1 MSARG
6 PKRRRPGRLRRWVL
20 RPVAWSLALVVALFA
35 AVVLYLESAAFADL
49 ARRVAERRLAEAL
62 GREVTIGA
70 VDLDLMPFSVT
81 VENVSIVGPT
91 PDAEPLFSLARGSV
105 EAEPAGLFGRGL
117 ALDHVY
123 LVEPRLEIGFDE
135 DGRVDL
141 PRLGGGAGGRPV
153 ELRFGTVE
161 IEGGELILD
170 DDRTPIDLTA
180 RRLEAVFTG
189 VDKGVE
195 LRGRALAPDLGLVLP
210 PGRSFEGRVEIHAM
224 IRSHR
229 LDLVRAEVTG
239 PDLEA
244 RADGF
249 WRWHGDRELALTLAA
264 SGDLGVLGDLGYLE
278 GQATGPFALSGRL
291 TRQPAAWAI
300 EVDVTSPRAV
310 VFDRVLTDLEATV
323 NADADALAIEIRRA
337 GHGGGTVTG
346 GVELGL
352 AAEPGSVEIALDLDR
367 VALGRLTADLG
378 IPVQGLSGGVSGP
391 FDYRFDG
398 ALPAKGN
405 GRADLRV
412 VNETLSAPSDLPVTG
427 AIPLTIEGGVVRSEA
442 LRIIAPSFR
451 LTGEGDFDLATAAGL
466 WRFEIDADEVAE
478 VLSLVPAAAAIAD
491 NPPDAWRPMAGSG
504 RAEGELR
511 LGSAGADLWLDLDLA
526 AVEAPGLR
534 ADRVTGR
541 VALDGAGLRELGLEA
556 TRRGAALRVTGAV
569 PFDDPATGTAVFPFA
584 LEIDATAWPL
594 EEARAW
600 LPFELD
606 ATGPYT
612 GTVELA
618 PAPLSAG
625 LAGRLA
631 GRVAP
636 VGWGELCADS
646 LDLDARFDPAELSIE
661 RADLEVAGGTVGV
674 TGAIG
679 WEELA
684 LDLSVESTPLEPA
697 RLLDLPATAAEGLA
711 ALAGRLSGR
720 VGGRLE
726 TPDVT
731 ARLEWSDPAA
741 DPVDLVWRDG
751 RVTAAGDVP
760 GIMRVEGGGT
770 LSPEEVRLDLALV
783 AGRLEGLSRLAAP
796 DLGLEGE
803 FSGHLR
809 VDGSYEP
816 PASPASPTSPTLPT
830 LATVSLDRLTVRL
843 PDEPGAT
850 ALPSLSNLEP
860 VVLRVGDA
868 GNGDGDG
875 AGVRLRS
882 LYLGDEAGTSEVFLG
897 GRVGPGGELD
907 LQLQT
912 TIGSDWL
919 AAAIDRLW
927 PGARWR
933 GGTVDAIA
941 TVEGDLATPRV
952 NGVGEVR
959 GGGLVTADL
968 PFAIE
973 DLSGTVLFY
982 RDQAV
987 VDSVVARV
995 GGGNVRAGGVVPL
1008 GGRDA
1013 PAFRFQAVGERLSYR
1028 SPEGWTARGGGE
1040 LVLAATPD
1048 GQQLSGGLVLD
1059 EVLYV
1064 KDVKLGLEQLFSGL
1078 FGSERLEVVPAEGW
1092 QAATDLDLRLEGDR
1106 ALRVRNNVADL
1117 RGSADL
1123 VLRGTLARPVVFG
1136 SIELEPGGRLEYG
1149 GAGYRIERGQLAFT
1163 NPYRIEPAID
1173 LSASAE
1179 LREYDVTLAVAG
1191 TPDRLELDLA
1201 SNPPLADLDV
1211 LGLLAGAGG
1220 DGDQPAGGDA
1230 GAEGFL
1236 YGEATSLIAQRF
1248 NRLFGLDKFRIDPL
1262 TSATGSVS
1270 SARVTA
1276 GKRLTRN
1283 LLVTYSYDPSSTEE
1297 QILELSWSVTRHL
1310 VLVMTQNGDG
1320 TYAVDALWERAF

>member
-20 RPVAWSLALVVALFA
+20 RPVAWFLALVVALFA

-70 VDLDLMPFSVT
+70 VDLALVPFSVT
-81 VENVSIVGPT
+81 VENVSIAGPT
-91 PDAEPLFSLARGSV
+91 PSAEPLFSLARGLV

-135 DGRVDL
+135 DGRADL
-141 PRLGGGAGGRPV
+141 PRLGGGSGGGPV
-153 ELRFGTVE
+153 ELRFGTIE
-161 IEGGELILD
+161 IERGELILD
-170 DDRTPIDLTA
+170 DDRTPIDLSA
-180 RRLEAVFTG
+180 RRLDAVFAG
-189 VDKGVE
+189 VDKGIE
-195 LRGRALAPDLGLVLP
+195 LRGRALAADLGLVLP
-210 PGRSFEGRVEIHAM
+210 PGRSFDGQVEIHAM
-224 IRSHR
+224 IRAHR

-249 WRWHGDRELALTLAA
+249 WRWRGDHELALTLAA
-264 SGDLGVLGDLGYLE
+264 SGDLGVLGGLGYLE
-278 GQATGPFALSGRL
+278 GQVAGPFALAGRL
-291 TRQPAAWAI
+291 TRQPEAWGI
-300 EVDVTSPRAV
+300 EADVTSSRAV
-310 VFDRVLTDLEATV
+310 VFDRVLTDLDTRV
-323 NADADALAIEIRRA
+323 HADAEALTIEIRRA
-337 GHGGGTVTG
+337 GHGDGTVTG
-346 GVELGL
+346 NVELGL
-352 AAEPGSVEIALDLDR
+352 AAQPGSVEIALDLAR

-378 IPVQGLSGGVSGP
+378 IPVHGLSGGVSGL
-391 FDYRFDG
+391 FDYRFDS
-398 ALPAKGN
+398 AMPAKGN

-412 VNETLSAPSDLPVTG
+412 VDEILPAAGDLPVTG
-427 AIPLTIEGGVVRSEA
+427 AIPLTIDGGVVRSEA
-442 LRIIAPSFR
+442 LRITAPGFR
-451 LTGEGDFDLATAAGL
+451 LAGVGDFDLETAAGL
-466 WRFEIDADEVAE
+466 WRFEIDADEIAE
-478 VLSLVPAAAAIAD
+478 VLSLVPAAAD
-491 NPPDAWRPMAGSG
+491 EPPAAWRPTEGSG
-504 RAEGELR
+504 QADGELR
-511 LGSAGADLWLDLDLA
+511 LGPAGADLRLDLDLA

-534 ADRVTGR
+534 ADRVIGQ
-541 VALDGAGLRELGLEA
+541 VALDGAGLRDLGLEA
-556 TRRGAALRVTGAV
+556 IRRGAALRVTGAV
-569 PFDDPATGTAVFPFA
+569 PFDDPAPGTAVFPFA
-584 LEIDATAWPL
+584 LKIDATAWPL

-618 PAPLSAG
+618 PAPLSDG

-646 LDLDARFDPAELSIE
+646 LELDARFDPVELSIE
-661 RADLEVAGGTVGV
+661 RADLDVAGGTVGV
-674 TGAIG
+674 TGVIG

-697 RLLDLPATAAEGLA
+697 RLLDLPAPAAEGLA

-741 DPVDLVWRDG
+741 EPVDLIWRDG

-816 PASPASPTSPTLPT
+816 PASPTSPTSLT

-860 VVLRVGDA
+860 VVLRVGGA
-868 GNGDGDG
+868 GNGDG

-919 AAAIDRLW
+919 AAAIERLW

-959 GGGLVTADL
+959 GGGLVAADL

-982 RDQAV
+982 RDQVV
-987 VDSVVARV
+987 VDSVGARL
-995 GGGNVRAGGVVPL
+995 GGGSVRAGGVVPL
-1008 GGRDA
+1008 GGEDA
-1013 PAFRFQAVGERLSYR
+1013 SAFRFQAMGERLSYR

-1078 FGSERLEVVPAEGW
+1078 FGGERLEVMPAEGW

-1149 GAGYRIERGQLAFT
+1149 GADYRIERGQLAFT
-1163 NPYRIEPAID
+1163 NPYRVEPAID

-1211 LGLLAGAGG
+1211 LGLLAGADG
-1220 DGDQPAGGDA
+1220 DGEGPAGGDA

-1297 QILELSWSVTRHL
+1297 QILELNWSVTRHL